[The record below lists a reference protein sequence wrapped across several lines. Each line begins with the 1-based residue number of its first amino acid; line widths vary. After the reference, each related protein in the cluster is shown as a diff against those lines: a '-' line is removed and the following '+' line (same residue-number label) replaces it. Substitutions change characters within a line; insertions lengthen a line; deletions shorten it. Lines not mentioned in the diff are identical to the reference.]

1 MLYSINL
8 KAKQRPGRAGRIF
21 LASGAGHRGRLVD
34 VVRAHV
40 QKSLTSSPDSKVAQ
54 VGEVEAHVL
63 GASLIAVVRRREGEE
78 IVGNCCVTSV
88 FYLNIMYST
97 ESNFCWLTDFFVLPP
112 EPVPPRPNDN
122 YTIDNER

>member
-8 KAKQRPGRAGRIF
+8 EAKIKTDRVERVF
-21 LASGAGHRGRLVD
+21 LASGAGHLGRLVD

-54 VGEVEAHVL
+54 VGEVEAHVH
-63 GASLIAVVRRREGEE
+63 GASLIAVVRRRKGEE
-78 IVGNCCVTSV
+78 IVGNFRVTFV

-97 ESNFCWLTDFFVLPP
+97 ENNFCGLAGFSSFLWNPP
-112 EPVPPRPNDN
+112 Q
-122 YTIDNER
+122 